1 MKRLDREFFNRRA
14 DIVASELIG
23 KILVSNLGDES
34 ISLRI
39 TETEAY
45 IGEEDTACHARFG
58 KTQRS
63 KTLYM
68 QAGTIYV
75 YLCYGIHEMLNIVTE
90 KVDNPQAVLIRGVE
104 GYQGPGKLTQYMG
117 INRSINEKDIVKS
130 KDIYILDDDKKF
142 KIKKDK
148 RVGISYASPK
158 DQNRKWRF
166 LMDNI
171 II

>member
-1 MKRLDREFFNRRA
+1 MKRLGREFFNRRA

-75 YLCYGIHEMLNIVTE
+75 YLCYGIHEMLNVVTQE
-90 KVDNPQAVLIRGVE
+90 VDNPQAVLIRGVE
-104 GYQGPGKLTQYMG
+104 GYQGPGKLTKYMG

-130 KDIYILDDDKKF
+130 NDIYILDDDKKF
-142 KIKKDK
+142 KVKKDK
-148 RVGISYASPK
+148 RIGISYASKK

-166 LMDNI
+166 LMD
-171 II
+171 